1 MDNNSGGIHRI
12 SEISS
17 ILLTIVHI
25 YTNPC
30 VELYSKYI
38 MIMHRT
44 IKLPIKEGNGIA
56 KHDQHVAVAFQ

>member
-1 MDNNSGGIHRI
+1 VLLYRESGVTCYL
-12 SEISS
+12 S
-17 ILLTIVHI
+17 
-25 YTNPC
+25 P

-44 IKLPIKEGNGIA
+44 IKPPTVEGNGVA

>member
-1 MDNNSGGIHRI
+1 MFFLATKQAFIFR
-12 SEISS
+12 
-17 ILLTIVHI
+17 VQR
-25 YTNPC
+25 

-44 IKLPIKEGNGIA
+44 SKLPIKEGNGIA